1 MRSNLHKELI
11 NALFKGSWDS
21 AQPPYL
27 HKRFK
32 STRLSWFVYFKCRC
46 LGSSLYLFFFHM
58 FLHET
63 RPTYKSA
70 ALQMFLEDA
79 TIDAFRTRSYA
90 HTAGLINYKQRHLGG
105 VKKKVSWQWIQKN
118 CTQFTWISF
127 HQILI
132 GHKQRHPWKGH
143 LQCN

>member
-1 MRSNLHKELI
+1 MLYSRAVEILRSLRTFTRDLNQQGSHGLCIL
-11 NALFKGSWDS
+11 NAAVL
-21 AQPPYL
+21 AA
-27 HKRFK
+27 
-32 STRLSWFVYFKCRC
+32 VCIC
-46 LGSSLYLFFFHM
+46 FFFHM

-105 VKKKVSWQWIQKN
+105 VKKKVS
-118 CTQFTWISF
+118 
-127 HQILI
+127 
-132 GHKQRHPWKGH
+132 
-143 LQCN
+143 